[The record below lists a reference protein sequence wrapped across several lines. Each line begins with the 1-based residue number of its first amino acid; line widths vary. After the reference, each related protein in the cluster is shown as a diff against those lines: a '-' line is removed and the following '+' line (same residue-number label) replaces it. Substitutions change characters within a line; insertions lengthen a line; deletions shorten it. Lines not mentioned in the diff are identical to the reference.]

1 MCEKYTVI
9 NLKNRHMNN
18 SVNFTSANGCVLG
31 TAESTT
37 NSEIIIFAVLIC
49 VGTLIAEGHTLRRKE

>member
-1 MCEKYTVI
+1 MCEKYTVVNSHI
-9 NLKNRHMNN
+9 NN
-18 SVNFTSANGCVLG
+18 SVNFTSAFGCVLG

-37 NSEIIIFAVLIC
+37 NSWIIIFAAFLC